1 MGRLPATNGESVFL
15 LASDQ
20 VDDDGVRSDYAWSV
34 APWRDWGTSAAKAE
48 WEQLVADASTPNPFF
63 EPWFLLPSCQEVAPD
78 IQIATLRRDGQLIA
92 LMPLQRLREYGNR
105 SVPYWGNWI
114 HPNAFCGTPLTIAG
128 AEKHFAQ
135 ALLSWADEAP
145 GTALFLHLSHLPADV
160 PFTHALLSVV
170 REEGRGHAV
179 VHREQRAM
187 LTGDLSAEDYLAAAM
202 TGKKRKELRRQ
213 RNRLAEEGRL
223 GFARQTDAVGL
234 EGWITSYLALEQRGW
249 KGREGSALACD
260 PANAT
265 LFRTALSGAAHT
277 GRLERLTLTLDDTP
291 IAMLA
296 NFLTPPGSY
305 SFKTCYDEDYARF
318 SPGVLLQLENLAL
331 LDRADIAW
339 CDSCAAAD
347 HPMIDRIWRDRR
359 EMLRISL
366 AIGGRLRRLAYAPML
381 AYETRNR
388 NTD

>member
-1 MGRLPATNGESVFL
+1 MFL

-20 VDDDGVRSDYAWSV
+20 ADDDGVQSGYAWSV
-34 APWRDWGTSAAKAE
+34 APWRDWATPAARTE
-48 WEQLVADASTPNPFF
+48 WEQLAADASTPNPFF
-63 EPWFLLPSCQEVAPD
+63 EPWFLLPSCAQLAPN
-78 IQIATLRRDGQLIA
+78 IQIATLRRDGRLIA
-92 LMPLQRLREYGNR
+92 LIPLQRLREYGNR
-105 SVPYWGNWI
+105 PVPHWGNWL
-114 HPNAFCGTPLTIAG
+114 HYNAFCGVPLTIAG
-128 AEKHFAQ
+128 AEEPLAR
-135 ALLSWADEAP
+135 AMLSWADDRP
-145 GTALFLHLSHLPADV
+145 GSALFLHLSHLPADA
-160 PFTHALLSVV
+160 PFTQALLSVA

-187 LTGDLSAEDYLAAAM
+187 LAGDQSAESYLTAAM
-202 TGKKRKELRRQ
+202 TSKKRKELRRQ
-213 RNRLAEEGRL
+213 RNRLAEEGEL
-223 GFARQTDAVGL
+223 GFTRQIDDTGL
-234 EGWITSYLALEQRGW
+234 DDWTTAYLALEQRGW

-260 PANAT
+260 PANAA
-265 LFRTALSGAAHT
+265 LFRATLQGAANA
-277 GRLERLTLTLDDTP
+277 GRLERLTLTLDNAP
-291 IAMLA
+291 IAMLV

-318 SPGVLLQLENLAL
+318 SPGVLLQLENLTL
-331 LDRADIAW
+331 LDRDDIAW

-388 NTD
+388 NTNR